1 MAILLV
7 LTGILA
13 GAAWLRLQ
21 QGFLTADS
29 ALAALRYIVRFAVLP
44 ILFFALLWRWTGRR
58 GAGDG
63 VPTRT

>member
-13 GAAWLRLQ
+13 GVAWLRFQ
-21 QGFLTADS
+21 QGFLTLDS

-44 ILFFALLWRWTGRR
+44 VLFFVLLWRWTEGR
-58 GAGDG
+58 GAGDA